1 MERTKAEASKIV
13 KSAFATNVR
22 FIVDLKPK
30 LSLEASEIEEWIK
43 GKRASPDYRYP
54 FQMSPSLIEFMKK
67 IRAPQTIQDVVKT
80 ANTYSTLLK
89 EKGLEEYTSEKPD
102 PNHAGVKALAEALDR
117 LETISKLQELIKKQI
132 A

>member
-1 MERTKAEASKIV
+1 MERTKTGARGIV
-13 KSAFATNVR
+13 ILAFATNAR
-22 FIVDLKPK
+22 FITDLKRK

-43 GKRASPDYRYP
+43 EKRASPDYRYP

-67 IRAPQTIQDVVKT
+67 IRDPQTIQDIVKA
-80 ANTYSTLLK
+80 ANTCSTLLK
-89 EKGLEEYTSEKPD
+89 EKGLEKYTSEKPD

-117 LETISKLQELIKKQI
+117 LETISKLQELIKTQI